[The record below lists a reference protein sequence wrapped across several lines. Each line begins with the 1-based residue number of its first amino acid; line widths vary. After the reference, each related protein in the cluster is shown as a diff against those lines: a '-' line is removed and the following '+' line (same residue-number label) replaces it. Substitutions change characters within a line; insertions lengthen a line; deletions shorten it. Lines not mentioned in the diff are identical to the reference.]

1 MLHNVEKKKTGLSEQ
16 DAMGRDEAM
25 RVKKFRFPGR
35 KALYN

>member
-1 MLHNVEKKKTGLSEQ
+1 MLKKKKKKTGLTQQ
-16 DAMGRDEAM
+16 DTMERDEAM